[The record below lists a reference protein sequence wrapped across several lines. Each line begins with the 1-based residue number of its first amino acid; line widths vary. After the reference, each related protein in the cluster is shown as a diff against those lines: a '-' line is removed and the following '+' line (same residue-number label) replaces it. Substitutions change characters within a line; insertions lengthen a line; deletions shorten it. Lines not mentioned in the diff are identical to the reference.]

1 MLRQEECVTLNSG
14 ESIGD
19 PRDGSL
25 WKDAVARHMT
35 VRIIEGKKQQ
45 GCGTICTFLI
55 IGKHAELKALLAAHE
70 SEERNIMMLPEE
82 IEEINELLKQV
93 VPSVQNAGD
102 DGGDANGKIV
112 CGVWSSFSKADI
124 DLAQEMLDKIGY
136 ETSRE
141 QDYDE
146 DDDGEDKMLYM
157 LLVSHKIDA

>member
-1 MLRQEECVTLNSG
+1 MSDKIPDALMGIGLTDMLSTSSG
-14 ESIGD
+14 KD
-19 PRDGSL
+19 PYTYRMAPTPSFTAGVN
-25 WKDAVARHMT
+25 KY
-35 VRIIEGKKQQ
+35 
-45 GCGTICTFLI
+45 
-55 IGKHAELKALLAAHE
+55 GKHAELKSLLAAHE

-82 IEEINELLKQV
+82 IEEINELLKQA

-102 DGGDANGKIV
+102 DGGDANGKTV
-112 CGVWSSFSKADI
+112 CGVWSSFNKADV

-146 DDDGEDKMLYM
+146 DDNGEDKMLYM